1 MGMAHRGRLNV
12 LANIVGKSYREIFE
26 EFEGNLDPESVQGS
40 GDVKYHKGARGTFHG
55 SAGRSSPSP
64 WRPTPR
70 TSRPWTPS
78 CRA

>member
-40 GDVKYHKGARGTFHG
+40 GRRQVPQGRGGQVHRRLRAST
-55 SAGRSSPSP
+55 
-64 WRPTPR
+64 
-70 TSRPWTPS
+70 
-78 CRA
+78 CR